1 MGDASERVPHIVLL
15 DAGLAASFDDSLYS
29 HVKAFFEAV
38 ADDAA
43 DKYGDAILNL
53 SRTQPYL
60 PSRELFKREVRE
72 KCERQK
78 EQFNAGG
85 GRAGQNIREYLT
97 SVREHNVVIDPTVM
111 VSVMSVMVLEGWQT
125 RLDPSVCIFDQLQ
138 VARGSGA
145 FGMAQRAHELF
156 MSLFGAWLA

>member
-1 MGDASERVPHIVLL
+1 MAPIEGAVDALHQMVAEGPSSSPDRKANPKASPH
-15 DAGLAASFDDSLYS
+15 
-29 HVKAFFEAV
+29 
-38 ADDAA
+38 
-43 DKYGDAILNL
+43 
-53 SRTQPYL
+53 
-60 PSRELFKREVRE
+60 PSQVRE

-85 GRAGQNIREYLT
+85 GRAGQNIREYLA
-97 SVREHNVVIDPTVM
+97 SVRDHNVVIDPTVM

-156 MSLFGAWLA
+156 MSVFGAWLS

>member
-1 MGDASERVPHIVLL
+1 M
-15 DAGLAASFDDSLYS
+15 
-29 HVKAFFEAV
+29 
-38 ADDAA
+38 
-43 DKYGDAILNL
+43 
-53 SRTQPYL
+53 
-60 PSRELFKREVRE
+60 RE

-125 RLDPSVCIFDQLQ
+125 RLDPAVCLFDQLQ
-138 VARGSGA
+138 APH
-145 FGMAQRAHELF
+145 RAAGPHIGLQ
-156 MSLFGAWLA
+156 GHA

>member
-1 MGDASERVPHIVLL
+1 M
-15 DAGLAASFDDSLYS
+15 
-29 HVKAFFEAV
+29 
-38 ADDAA
+38 
-43 DKYGDAILNL
+43 
-53 SRTQPYL
+53 
-60 PSRELFKREVRE
+60 RE

-85 GRAGQNIREYLT
+85 GRAGQNIREYLA
-97 SVREHNVVIDPTVM
+97 SVRDHNVVIDPTVM

-156 MSLFGAWLA
+156 MSLFGAWLS